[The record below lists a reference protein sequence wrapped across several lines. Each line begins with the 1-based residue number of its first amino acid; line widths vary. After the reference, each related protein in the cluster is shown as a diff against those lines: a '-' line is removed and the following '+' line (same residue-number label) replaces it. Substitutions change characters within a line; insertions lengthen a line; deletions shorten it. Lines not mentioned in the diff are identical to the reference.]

1 MRITIHV
8 KTLDEADAVTER
20 YADSSNE
27 VHVIVDQP
35 TTATPAERQ
44 ERKTPKRV

>member
-8 KTLDEADAVTER
+8 KTLDEADAATKR
-20 YADSSNE
+20 YANDPND

-35 TTATPAERQ
+35 TAASPAERQ
-44 ERKTPKRV
+44 ELKTAKRT

>member
-8 KTLDEADAVTER
+8 KTLDEADTVATR
-20 YADSSNE
+20 YADDPNE

-35 TTATPAERQ
+35 TAARPAERQ
-44 ERKTPKRV
+44 ERKTPVKA